1 MSNICIK
8 IEEIN
13 NVLAEQMM
21 RLLQIRICTLKAST
35 SKTCE
40 KNSDN
45 YTHTILPSYNNA
57 MSDSE
62 GIIAIGLAQNFTMSL
77 TIQYWNTLSYGSYI
91 SIILLCTK
99 FA

>member
-1 MSNICIK
+1 MLIGVVVRSTMYAKLVYNLTSVSNICIK

-45 YTHTILPSYNNA
+45 YTHTILPSYDNA
-57 MSDSE
+57 
-62 GIIAIGLAQNFTMSL
+62 TM
-77 TIQYWNTLSYGSYI
+77 
-91 SIILLCTK
+91 K
-99 FA
+99 